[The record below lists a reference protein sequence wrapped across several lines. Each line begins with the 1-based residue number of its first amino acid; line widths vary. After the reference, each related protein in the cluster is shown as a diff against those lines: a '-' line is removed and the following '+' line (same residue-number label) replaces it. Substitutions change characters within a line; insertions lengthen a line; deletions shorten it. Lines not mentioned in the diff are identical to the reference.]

1 MPSSSELKA
10 SIVPVSS
17 VDHATRAAMWE
28 LFAEYY
34 EAVSRDNF
42 ERDLAGKDHV
52 ILVRS
57 ARDKAVQGFSTI
69 TSFESKVHGRRVVGV
84 FSGDTIMGKAHWR
97 QTVLQRGFL
106 RYVMGVKLRNPLTP
120 VYWFLISKGY
130 KTYLL
135 LSRNFPE
142 YWPRWDKATPPWQ
155 AAVLDDFARRRFPD
169 AWRPEL
175 GLLKFAECEG
185 RLKCDVAQVDEKAR
199 ELPEVR
205 FFEQRNPGHSQ
216 GDELCCLGLVS
227 VSQAGSYVLKV
238 ARKTLNGRRNSA

>member
-1 MPSSSELKA
+1 MPSSSQLKA
-10 SIVPVSS
+10 SIVPVSR
-17 VDHATRAAMWE
+17 VDRATRDAMWT
-28 LFAEYY
+28 LFSEYY
-34 EAVSRDNF
+34 EAVCREKF

-57 ARDKAVQGFSTI
+57 TADGTVQGFSTI
-69 TSFESKVHGRRVVGV
+69 TTFESRVQGRRVVGV

-106 RYVMGVKLRNPLTP
+106 RYILRVKVRNPLTP

-135 LSRNFPE
+135 LAKNFGE
-142 YWPRWDKATPPWQ
+142 YWPRWSEPTPPWQ

-185 RLKCDVAQVDEKAR
+185 RLKCDVAQIDETAR
-199 ELPEVR
+199 QLPEVR
-205 FFEQRNPGHSQ
+205 FFEERNPGHAE

-227 VSQAGSYVLKV
+227 FGQAGGYVLKV
-238 ARKTLNGRRNSA
+238 LRKALSGRGNGA